1 MCSPQACLKN
11 PQMMIK
17 AQTHHLDMILFIFWL
32 SVVFNLFQL
41 SVMSNSSETV
51 LFYEFEG
58 FEELDPTDIRR
69 PFLHPRVLHTV

>member
-11 PQMMIK
+11 LQMMIK
-17 AQTHHLDMILFIFWL
+17 AKKHHLDMILFIFGFF
-32 SVVFNLFQL
+32 VAFNLFQL
-41 SVMSNSSETV
+41 SFMSNSSETV